1 MIERELVEACKKG
14 ERKAQEMLYLYYS
27 GKMLGVCRGYAS
39 SEEDAK
45 DILQDGFIK
54 VFESIG
60 RFDPK
65 GSLEGWIRRIIV
77 NTAIDRYRKNVN
89 LIRVNLDVLP
99 EVDEIIDDAVAES
112 IDLRLFLEMVQ
123 DLPDGC
129 RLIFNLFVIEG
140 YKHKEIAQMLNIS
153 EGTSKSQLYDA
164 KQILQKKISKIYPTA
179 LLAYAAGTFKLVSG

>member
-1 MIERELVEACKKG
+1 MIEKDLVEACKKG
-14 ERKAQEMLYLYYS
+14 ERKAQEMLYRFFA
-27 GKMLGVCRGYAS
+27 GRMLGVCRGYTS
-39 SEEDAK
+39 NEDDAK

-54 VFESIG
+54 VFDAIG
-60 RFDPK
+60 RFDHT

-89 LIRVNLDVLP
+89 LVRVNVDGLAEVNDI
-99 EVDEIIDDAVAES
+99 VDESVSDTIDHH
-112 IDLRLFLEMVQ
+112 LFLEMIR

-153 EGTSKSQLYDA
+153 EGTSKSQVYEA
-164 KQILQKKISKIYPTA
+164 KQILQKKIKKIYPTA
-179 LLAYAAGTFKLVSG
+179 LLSYVAGTFKLVSG